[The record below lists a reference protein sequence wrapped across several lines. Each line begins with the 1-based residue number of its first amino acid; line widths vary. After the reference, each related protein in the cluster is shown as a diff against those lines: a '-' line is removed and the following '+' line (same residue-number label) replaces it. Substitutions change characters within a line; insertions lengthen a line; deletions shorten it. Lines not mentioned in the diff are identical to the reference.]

1 VLILPS
7 GRSASWELGYAMGR
21 GAKGYVIQFDNFEP
35 ELMYREAKFIT
46 NMDELFNEFGEPQ
59 ER

>member
-1 VLILPS
+1 
-7 GRSASWELGYAMGR
+7 MGR